1 MSQHVIN
8 LTGRAFHVDQV
19 GLDAISA
26 KIGPQRRVKVLRVIF
41 HHRAQGAQLD
51 FSPFRRTSYAGQ
63 EVGAVIGDELAEI
76 KRAIARSWHDR
87 VRATCGCRSWARSRL
102 QIGDYFWHKF
112 LVLGWVAF
120 VRSFLR
126 TVPLSECAQRRVL

>member
-26 KIGPQRRVKVLRVIF
+26 QIGPQRSVKVLRVIF
-41 HHRAQGAQLD
+41 HHRAQGDQLA

-76 KRAIARSWHDR
+76 KRTTARSWDDR
-87 VRATCGCRSWARSRL
+87 VRVTWGCRLSARFWLR
-102 QIGDYFWHKF
+102 IRDY
-112 LVLGWVAF
+112 
-120 VRSFLR
+120 
-126 TVPLSECAQRRVL
+126 C